1 MTLKRY
7 AVTMTVAIILT
18 LLGVVSA
25 GAGNPSPEVFDAA
38 KTYKGKCVTCHGP
51 KAEKKFDTAKPD
63 DEHVQIILKGKKA
76 EKPPHMPGYES
87 KGVTADQAKALL
99 DYMKSIRQ

>member
-1 MTLKRY
+1 MILK
-7 AVTMTVAIILT
+7 TVAFCITATIL
-18 LLGVVSA
+18 LIVPGRARNISVQD
-25 GAGNPSPEVFDAA
+25 FDAG

-51 KAEKKFDTAKPD
+51 KAEKKFDSAKSD

-87 KGVTADQAKALL
+87 KGINADQAKALL
-99 DYMKSIRQ
+99 DYMKSLKQ